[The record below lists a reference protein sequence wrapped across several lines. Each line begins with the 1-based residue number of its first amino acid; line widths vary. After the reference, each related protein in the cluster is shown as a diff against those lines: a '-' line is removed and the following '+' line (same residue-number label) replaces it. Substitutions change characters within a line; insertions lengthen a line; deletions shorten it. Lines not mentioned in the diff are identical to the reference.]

1 MRASLRRCAALA
13 FCATNLLTA
22 LARAEDPAPPPHGVG
37 LVLGGGGARGLAHIG
52 VIEELERL
60 RIPITCIAGTSAGA
74 LIGGIYASG
83 VPIGQI
89 QKDVESADWTRL
101 LDGSPRRAELPYFR
115 KRDDFK
121 NLASMTLGVSNN
133 GVLIPRAAVSTQD
146 IDIFLRRLT
155 RDVYVSDFS
164 TLPIPFQAVA
174 TNLVDGEAVEFKGGD
189 LAIALRASMAVPGV
203 FDLVDTG
210 ENLLVDGMLVRNV
223 PVQNVKNRCADTVI
237 VVDVGTQ
244 LLKADEIHSLL
255 DVASQQ
261 SNILVRRNVSEQL
274 ALMGPDDVLIRPDL
288 TGYGAADFASAKD
301 LVLRGRASVA
311 SLVPQLER
319 YSVSEAEYAKWKQS
333 LVARA
338 PKEMLPYDSIEVAK
352 TRYVPEGL
360 ASEVFENRQNKPT
373 TQKELIGELDR
384 LYATGDFD
392 RVGYILRDVDGKR
405 VADVF
410 PVERAVGPNYLRF
423 GLDFKIDSYYKASI
437 AFLANLQFNWVN
449 RWGAQWRNDARIGSD
464 PYVLTE
470 FIQPFGLSGL
480 FGAASARAGRNQFTL
495 YDEDRKFAVFG
506 LDTVTAGLDLG
517 YSLGRYGEARIGL
530 AWSQFGLDVDIGPQI
545 GSIEGQFTGVTGR
558 LVIDQLD
565 NPRFPRQGYYMH
577 LTSEFA
583 RNTDQ
588 STFATAELEG
598 DIAHTFDKLTAR
610 GSVRFNGAFQGEAAE
625 SGSIHSIGGFLNLSG
640 FQDGQFVG
648 SRTALARLMLYQ
660 QVVSSLPTLGSG
672 MYLGA
677 SAEAGRVWG
686 SLTTAEA
693 EKLLTAGSV
702 FIGFDTFLGPLFV
715 AYGQGEGGRKAGY
728 LYLGVDY

>member
-1 MRASLRRCAALA
+1 MRAFLRLCLVSAFCAALTPA
-13 FCATNLLTA
+13 G
-22 LARAEDPAPPPHGVG
+22 RAADEGPPPIKGVG

-83 VPIGQI
+83 VPIQQI
-89 QKDVESADWTRL
+89 QKDVEAADWTRL

-121 NLASMTLGVSNN
+121 NLASVTLGVSDK

-146 IDIFLRRLT
+146 IDIFLRKLT
-155 RDVYVSDFS
+155 RDVFVSDFS

-210 ENLLVDGMLVRNV
+210 DNLLVDGMLVRNV

-288 TGYGAADFASAKD
+288 TGYGASDFASAKD
-301 LVLRGRASVA
+301 LVQRGRASVEPLA
-311 SLVPQLER
+311 PQLER
-319 YSVSEAEYAKWKQS
+319 YSVSEADYAKWKQS

-338 PKEMLPYDSIEVAK
+338 PKEMQPYDSIEVAK
-352 TRYVPEGL
+352 TRFVPAGL
-360 ASEVFENRQNKPT
+360 ADGVFVNKDQKPT
-373 TQKELIGELDR
+373 TQKELIDELDR

-392 RVGYILRDVDGKR
+392 RVGYMLRDVDGKR

-423 GLDFKIDSYYKASI
+423 GLDVKIDSYYTASV
-437 AFLANLQFNWVN
+437 AFLGNLQFNWLN
-449 RWGAQWRNDARIGSD
+449 RWGAQWRNDLRIGSD
-464 PYVLTE
+464 PYVLSE
-470 FIQPFGLSGL
+470 FVQPLSTSGL
-480 FGAASARAGRNQFTL
+480 FGAVSARLGRDQFTL
-495 YDEDRKFAVFG
+495 YNKNDKFAVLG
-506 LDTVTAGLDLG
+506 LETLTTGADLG
-517 YSLGRYGEARIGL
+517 YSLGSLGEIRLGV
-530 AWSQFGLDVDIGPQI
+530 AWSKFDLDVDIGPQI
-545 GSIEGQFTGVTGR
+545 GSIQGEFTGITGR

-565 NPRFPRQGYYMH
+565 NPRFPRDGYYLH
-577 LTSEFA
+577 LTTEVAKNSDGSDF
-583 RNTDQ
+583 T
-588 STFATAELEG
+588 TAELEG
-598 DIAHTFDKLTAR
+598 DIAHTFGKVTAR
-610 GSVRFNGAFQGEAAE
+610 GSVRFNGAFQGEASE
-625 SGSIHSIGGFLNLSG
+625 SGSVHAIGGFLNLSG

-648 SRTALARLMLYQ
+648 SRTALGRIMVYR
-660 QVVSSLPTLGSG
+660 QVVSLLPTLGSG
-672 MYLGA
+672 MYLGG
-677 SAEAGRVWG
+677 SAEAGRVWS
-686 SLTTAEA
+686 SLTNNEG
-693 EKLLTAGSV
+693 ERLTYAGSAFV
-702 FIGFDTFLGPLFV
+702 GFDTFLGPLFF
-715 AYGQGEGGRKAGY
+715 AYGQGMGGRKAGY